1 MPKEEKE
8 RKAIHYV
15 VDADTVFSNGY
26 SRSDITKEP
35 HFGKHVEVIHID
47 APEEVCREYERMEDK
62 EHKREQRANE
72 CQHKKD
78 GSCLSTFCKGC
89 LNYIPSKDGSGTLSL
104 TQFIEVS
111 GDVFED
117 TCCASDPE
125 KELDKKEF
133 WETLERF
140 KDSLSEE
147 ERVLAEGIING
158 TPDKELM
165 RKLGISK
172 QSTCNSRKQVVRLK
186 MQVAMK
192 DFKTL

>member
-1 MPKEEKE
+1 MPKNDNEK
-8 RKAIHYV
+8 RIIRFV
-15 VDADTVFSNGY
+15 VDANTVFSKGY
-26 SRSDITKEP
+26 SRSDIAQEP
-35 HFGKHVEVIHID
+35 HFGKHTDVLHVE
-47 APEEVCREYERMEDK
+47 ASEETCRDYERMEES

-78 GSCLSTFCKGC
+78 GICLSTLCKGC

-104 TQFIEVS
+104 NQIIEVN

-117 TCCASDPE
+117 TFHESDPE
-125 KELDKKEF
+125 RELDKKEF

-140 KDSLSEE
+140 KDSLSED
-147 ERVLAEGIING
+147 ERILAEGIING

-165 RKLGISK
+165 RKLGITK
-172 QSTCNSRKQVVRLK
+172 QSTCNSRKKVVRIK

>member
-1 MPKEEKE
+1 MPKNDNEK
-8 RKAIHYV
+8 RIIRFV
-15 VDADTVFSNGY
+15 VDANTVFSKGY
-26 SRSDITKEP
+26 SRSDIAQEP
-35 HFGKHVEVIHID
+35 HFGKHTDVLHVE
-47 APEEVCREYERMEDK
+47 ASEETCRNYEKMEES

-72 CQHKKD
+72 CMHKKD
-78 GSCLSTFCKGC
+78 GSCLSTLCKGC

-104 TQFIEVS
+104 NQIIEVN

-140 KDSLSEE
+140 KDSLSED
-147 ERVLAEGIING
+147 ERILAEGIING

-186 MQVAMK
+186 MQIAMK

>member
-1 MPKEEKE
+1 MPKNDNEK
-8 RKAIHYV
+8 RIIRFV
-15 VDADTVFSNGY
+15 VDANTVFSKGY
-26 SRSDITKEP
+26 SRSDIVQEP
-35 HFGKHVEVIHID
+35 HFGKYTDVLHVE
-47 APEEVCREYERMEDK
+47 ASEETCRDYEKMEES

-72 CQHKKD
+72 CQYKKD
-78 GSCLSTFCKGC
+78 GSCLSTLCKGC

-104 TQFIEVS
+104 TQFIEVN

-117 TCCASDPE
+117 TCCASAPE

-140 KDSLSEE
+140 KDSLTQEE
-147 ERVLAEGIING
+147 KAFAEAIING

-165 RKLGISK
+165 KELGISK

-186 MQVAMK
+186 MQIAMK
-192 DFKTL
+192 DFRLL